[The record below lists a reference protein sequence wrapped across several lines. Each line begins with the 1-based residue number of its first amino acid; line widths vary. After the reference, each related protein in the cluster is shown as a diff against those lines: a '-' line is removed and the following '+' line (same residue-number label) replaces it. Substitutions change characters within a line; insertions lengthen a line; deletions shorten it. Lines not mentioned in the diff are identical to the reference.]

1 MTTYEFRVR
10 KSRDPRMAYAPYS
23 VAAVSSDLPR
33 LEGIL
38 MEGLETE
45 EEANAVCMDLE
56 VVVLADKIRDA
67 ARIESVEQP
76 EPNRV
81 VRIYSLGRNIHDI
94 PRRPDGKWKTIRRGD
109 VR

>member
-10 KSRDPRMAYAPYS
+10 KSRDPKMAYAPYS

-38 MEGLETE
+38 VSGLETE

-56 VVVLADKIRDA
+56 AVVLADRMREASHIT
-67 ARIESVEQP
+67 SVEQP

-81 VRIYSLGRNIHDI
+81 VRIDSLGRKIHGI

-109 VR
+109 AR